1 MSLYYAFA
9 RSVEEK
15 VKVAGLPVGRGSVV
29 LLAFLHVV
37 ALAYLRVLQYIQYS
51 IFFDSCLGE
60 ERSLFEFEVVTLRE
74 PPGRDPSLLFYFHPY
89 IWYVESLVKS
99 TLLDRVC
106 FNFTLD
112 SCRVARLT
120 SGRVNL

>member
-1 MSLYYAFA
+1 MGVVLS
-9 RSVEEK
+9 S
-15 VKVAGLPVGRGSVV
+15 GLPSCRSLSLSTG
-29 LLAFLHVV
+29 LALDT
-37 ALAYLRVLQYIQYS
+37 YS

-60 ERSLFEFEVVTLRE
+60 ERSLLEFEVVTLRE
-74 PPGRDPSLLFYFHPY
+74 PPGRDPSLLFFLIS

-99 TLLDRVC
+99 TSLDRVC

-112 SCRVARLT
+112 SCSVARLP

>member
-1 MSLYYAFA
+1 M
-9 RSVEEK
+9 
-15 VKVAGLPVGRGSVV
+15 KVAGLPVGRGSVV

-74 PPGRDPSLLFYFHPY
+74 PPGRDPSLLFDFHPY